1 MSSSPDQSPAGAERR
16 GQSRGAQ
23 MAADIAAGARAA
35 APRLTA
41 AAKRFGDWLAS
52 VGWGKFFL
60 LSLLV
65 LVAGGMLNSW
75 LFEGGP
81 AIVVD
86 ASDPKER
93 VNVVV
98 SVSPEGVRIAPPLP
112 PAPSKP
118 PKPPAPPGPP
128 GAPGAAPPA
137 PPEAAADAGAAK
149 DAEVKVGKDG
159 VRIVT
164 TKDGRRVVLLIDG
177 KGVRVEELGRG
188 MQEGA
193 ATGPGAAG
201 PDGSVVIGTEVLADP
216 DKAAEAI
223 ESARE
228 QIEAIVQEQVSRQ
241 VARTTRV
248 YRERSSDWFMSFLM
262 LLIVTSIIAKVLL
275 GGKRKAEKRAQAAS
289 ATAAEEGLKRQLAE
303 AQLKMM
309 QAQVEPHFLFNTLA
323 SVDYLIETD
332 PARASTMQKNL
343 IQYLRAALPQM
354 REGST
359 TLGKELALVRSYLEI
374 LKVRME
380 DRLQFAVTVPQ
391 GLMSAQFPPMI
402 LQSLVENAIKHALE
416 PKPEGGSITV
426 TADIANG
433 SLRVMVADTGLGFGA
448 AGKPGTGVGLAN
460 VRERLAALYAGRA
473 RFTIEANS
481 PSGTIAT
488 VEVPY
493 EPDLAR
499 DAAGQPSVGPAA

>member
-1 MSSSPDQSPAGAERR
+1 
-16 GQSRGAQ
+16 
-23 MAADIAAGARAA
+23 MAADIASGARTA
-35 APRLTA
+35 APRLTVA
-41 AAKRFGDWLAS
+41 ARRFGDWLTS
-52 VGWGKFFL
+52 IGWGKFFL
-60 LSLLV
+60 LSLL
-65 LVAGGMLNSW
+65 LLIAGAMINSW
-75 LFEGGP
+75 LFRGGP

-93 VNVVV
+93 VSVVV
-98 SVSPEGVRIAPPLP
+98 SVSPDGVRIAPPAPPEPP
-112 PAPSKP
+112 PAPE
-118 PKPPAPPGPP
+118 APS
-128 GAPGAAPPA
+128 APAAPAAPDAPQAPA
-137 PPEAAADAGAAK
+137 VTGPDSESAPLPAK
-149 DAEVKVGKDG
+149 EAEVKVGKDG

-164 TKDGRRVVLLIDG
+164 TKDGKRVILQIDS
-177 KGVRVEELGRG
+177 KGVRVEELAGR
-188 MQEGA
+188 A
-193 ATGPGAAG
+193 PGAAVG
-201 PDGSVVIGTEVLADP
+201 GPAGAVPDGSVVVAPGELADP
-216 DKAAEAI
+216 EKAAEAI
-223 ESARE
+223 ESARNR
-228 QIEAIVQEQVSRQ
+228 IEEIVQEQVNRQ

-248 YRERSSDWFMSFLM
+248 YRERSSEWFMSFLL

-275 GGKRKAEKRAQAAS
+275 GGKRKAETRARAAS

-374 LKVRME
+374 LKVRMD
-380 DRLQFAVTVPQ
+380 DRLQFAITVPQ
-391 GLMSAQFPPMI
+391 GLMSAQFPPMV
-402 LQSLVENAIKHALE
+402 LQSLVENAIKHGLE

-426 TADIANG
+426 TADVANG
-433 SLRVMVADTGLGFGA
+433 NLRVTVADTGLGFGA

-460 VRERLAALYAGRA
+460 VRERLAALYSGRA
-473 RFTIEANS
+473 KFTIEANS
-481 PSGTIAT
+481 PSGTITT

-493 EPDLAR
+493 EPDLGHDTATR
-499 DAAGQPSVGPAA
+499 PPAPAAA

>member
-1 MSSSPDQSPAGAERR
+1 
-16 GQSRGAQ
+16 
-23 MAADIAAGARAA
+23 MAADVAAGARAA

-41 AAKRFGDWLAS
+41 AARRFGDWLTS
-52 VGWGKFFL
+52 IGWGKFFL

-65 LVAGGMLNSW
+65 LVAGAMLNSW
-75 LFEGGP
+75 LFDGGP

-86 ASDPKER
+86 ASDPKDR

-98 SVSPEGVRIAPPLP
+98 SVTPEGVRIAPPASPAAPKP
-112 PAPSKP
+112 PTP
-118 PKPPAPPGPP
+118 PKPPAVP
-128 GAPGAAPPA
+128 GAPPP
-137 PPEAAADAGAAK
+137 PPDAGADSAEGK
-149 DAEVKVGKDG
+149 EAEVKVGKEG
-159 VRIVT
+159 VRIIT
-164 TKDGRRVVLLIDG
+164 TKDGKRVVLQIDS
-177 KGVRVEELGRG
+177 KGVRIEELA
-188 MQEGA
+188 QGA
-193 ATGPGAAG
+193 SAETATRDEAAA
-201 PDGSVVIGTEVLADP
+201 PEGSVVIGPEVLADP

-228 QIEAIVQEQVSRQ
+228 RIEAIVQDQVSQQ

-275 GGKRKAEKRAQAAS
+275 GGKRKAETRARAAS

-380 DRLQFAVTVPQ
+380 DRLHFAITVPQ
-391 GLMSAQFPPMI
+391 GLMSAQFPPMV

-433 SLRVMVADTGLGFGA
+433 SLRVTVADTGLGFGA

-460 VRERLAALYAGRA
+460 LRERLAALYSGRA
-473 RFTIEANS
+473 KFTIEANS

-488 VEVPY
+488 IEVPY

-499 DAAGQPSVGPAA
+499 DAAGQSSVGAAA